1 MSRAI
6 PHPFSTQ
13 EWCVNE
19 KWGRNEPTTA
29 TNHRWLHTFKSKL
42 VRYFPSGPV
51 SLLAQLVKD
60 LPAMWEI
67 QVRSL
72 GREDPLEKG
81 MATHFTGFHLPGK
94 FHGQRSL
101 GHGVTRSPWGHR
113 ESDMTERLTLSLSL
127 VVPWLRL
134 WAPIAG
140 RPSLIP
146 GQGTRSCVPQI
157 KIPQAAN
164 KTRHSQINKYF

>member
-1 MSRAI
+1 MSRDI

-13 EWCVNE
+13 EWCANE
-19 KWGRNEPTTA
+19 EWGRNEPATA
-29 TNHRWLHTFKSKL
+29 TNHRWPHTFKSKL
-42 VRYFPSGPV
+42 VRYFPRSPV

-67 QVRSL
+67 QVWSL
-72 GREDPLEKG
+72 GREDPLEKE
-81 MATHFTGFHLPGK
+81 MATHSSTLAWKIPW
-94 FHGQRSL
+94 QRSMV
-101 GHGVTRSPWGHR
+101 GSSPWGHK

-127 VVPWLRL
+127 VIQWLRL

-140 RPSLIP
+140 SPGLIP

-157 KIPQAAN
+157 KIPQTAN
-164 KTRHSQINKYF
+164 KAWHSQINKYF